1 MLNIPIKSGIK
12 SLHGFGI
19 LFIFLGLIA
28 IILGLIN
35 FHRTVKR
42 VDQRTYKTNT
52 FLYLFFGTTLF
63 LSCHLVALYILK
75 IVVW

>member
-42 VDQRTYKTNT
+42 VEQGTYKTNT
-52 FLYLFFGTTLF
+52 FFVFILWNGSL
-63 LSCHLVALYILK
+63 LVLPPCCSLHS
-75 IVVW
+75 